1 MHISIL
7 YFFPAVKLLLDKIA
21 KACAYHPKQEIGVL
35 VATDQRCPDKVPQ
48 LFGRIVSGYHH
59 LLFTLGSVPDPRE

>member
-7 YFFPAVKLLLDKIA
+7 YFGAAVKLLLDKIA
-21 KACAYHPKQEIGVL
+21 KACAYHPKQKVGVL
-35 VATDQRCPDKVPQ
+35 VTADQRCADEVPQ
-48 LFGRIVSGYHH
+48 LFGRIVSRYHH

>member
-7 YFFPAVKLLLDKIA
+7 YFGPAVKLLLDKIA

-35 VATDQRCPDKVPQ
+35 VTPDQRCADEVPQ
-48 LFGRIVSGYHH
+48 LFGRIVSGYQH

>member
-7 YFFPAVKLLLDKIA
+7 YFCPAVKLFLNKIPE
-21 KACAYHPKQEIGVL
+21 ACAYHPKQKVGVL
-35 VATDQRCPDKVPQ
+35 VTPDQRRADEVPQ
-48 LFGRIVSGYHH
+48 LFGRIVSRYHH